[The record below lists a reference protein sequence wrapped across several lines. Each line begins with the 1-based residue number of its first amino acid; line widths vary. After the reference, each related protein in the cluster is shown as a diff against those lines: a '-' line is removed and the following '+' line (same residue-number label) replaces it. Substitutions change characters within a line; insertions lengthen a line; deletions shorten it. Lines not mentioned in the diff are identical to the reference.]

1 MLDGIEG
8 YKLYLSVAE
17 SDRLNAAGREPEI
30 TEALFEKHLPYAMAL
45 RVEDEWTRKF
55 EAKLEASTHNSSR
68 SSSSYRPNWYNSNAS
83 RWKGPRT
90 LTRSLSRSL
99 NNAAS
104 TASTRPS
111 SSSGGTSSSGSSGGG
126 GGGGGQS
133 DQRPDQPV
141 TPVLGRIEA
150 GIFLVEGAE
159 Q

>member
-17 SDRLNAAGREPEI
+17 PDRLNAAGREPEI

-83 RWKGPRT
+83 RWKCPRT

-126 GGGGGQS
+126 GGGGG
-133 DQRPDQPV
+133 
-141 TPVLGRIEA
+141 GW
-150 GIFLVEGAE
+150 
-159 Q
+159 